1 MRFTTKILTAGAALV
16 LATAPVA
23 PSAQAAPLPTTAA
36 IASLHA
42 APITTAAVVVSAVQ
56 DAKIDVNINENKGGA
71 WYTNPVWIAIGVIA
85 LVLIIALIAMASRG
99 RDTTVV
105 K

>member
-1 MRFTTKILTAGAALV
+1 MRFTMKIMTAGAALL

-23 PSAQAAPLPTTAA
+23 PRAQAVTPAA
-36 IASLHA
+36 AAVASLHA
-42 APITTAAVVVSAVQ
+42 APSMATTLLVGAVQ
-56 DAKIDVNINENKGGA
+56 DAKIEVDINDNKGGA
-71 WYTNPVWIAIGVIA
+71 WYTNPVWIAIGIIA
-85 LVLIIALIAMASRG
+85 LVLIVLLVVMAGRG

>member
-1 MRFTTKILTAGAALV
+1 MPFTTKILTAGAALM

-23 PSAQAAPLPTTAA
+23 PRAQAASVPAVSA
-36 IASLHA
+36 
-42 APITTAAVVVSAVQ
+42 AAVRTVALPVVVTSTVQ
-56 DAKIDVNINENKGGA
+56 DAKIEVDVNDNRGSA
-71 WYTNPVWIAIGVIA
+71 WYTNPVWIAIGIIA
-85 LVLIIALIAMASRG
+85 LVLIIALIAMAGRG